1 MNSASTESADS
12 PDATGW
18 FEAAR
23 FGLFV
28 HFGLY
33 SLAARHEW
41 VRSRESMSQQ
51 EYDRYLHRFDPDLF
65 DARELARTARES
77 GMRYAV
83 LTAKHHDGFCLF
95 DSALTDYTSVRAV
108 GRDLVREFV
117 DAMRA
122 EGLRVGLYYSL
133 LDWHHPDFPVDEH
146 HPLRDTPA
154 RQEPRDMERY
164 RAYMEGQVR
173 ELLTRY
179 GPVDTLFFDFTYPE
193 KGPLEWGAE
202 HLLDTVR
209 TLQPGILVNDRLGI
223 PGDYVTPEQYQPDRP
238 LEREGERVT
247 WEACHTLN
255 GSWGYDRDNHDYK
268 DPELLVRMLV
278 QSVACGGNLIL
289 NVGPNGRGALDPQ
302 AAATLRAIGGWTK
315 LHARSLYGAGP
326 SSFAPPAHGLYTQSG
341 NRLYLHLPAW
351 PLKHLHLPGLAG
363 HVRYAQLL
371 HDGSEIRFHE
381 TDGARHEHNNLAPP
395 SQPPGTLTL
404 TLPIARPDVL
414 LPVIELELDMSA
426 GNQSCGSTLEEAT
439 SPL

>member
-1 MNSASTESADS
+1 MTGAHPESAQLAPS
-12 PDATGW
+12 TGW
-18 FEAAR
+18 FDEAR

-33 SLAARHEW
+33 SPAARHEW
-41 VRSRESMSQQ
+41 VRSREAMSQQ

-65 DARELARTARES
+65 DARQLARTARES

-95 DSALTDYTSVRAV
+95 DSALTDYTSASAT

-133 LDWHHPDFPVDEH
+133 LDWHHPDFTVDEH
-146 HPLRDTPA
+146 HPLRGTPA
-154 RQEPRDMERY
+154 EREHRDMARY
-164 RAYMEGQVR
+164 RAYMTGQIR
-173 ELLTRY
+173 ELLTGY
-179 GPVDTLFFDFTYPE
+179 GDIDLLFFDFSYPE
-193 KGPLEWGAE
+193 KGPKEWGADE
-202 HLLDTVR
+202 LMRLVR
-209 TLQPGILVNDRLGI
+209 ELQPGILVNDRMGV

-238 LEREGERVT
+238 LERDGEPVR

-268 DPELLVRMLV
+268 DPGLLVRMLV

-289 NVGPNGRGALDPQ
+289 NVGPTGRGNLDPR
-302 AAATLRAIGGWTK
+302 ARATLAAIGEWTA
-315 LHARSLYGAGP
+315 LHARAVRGAGP
-326 SSFAPPAHGLYTQSG
+326 STYEAPANALYTRRG
-341 NRLYLHLPAW
+341 RHLYLHLLAW

-363 HVRYAQLL
+363 RVRYAQLL
-371 HDGSEIRFHE
+371 HDGSEIRFQE

-395 SQPPGTLTL
+395 GQPAGTLTL
-404 TLPIARPDVL
+404 NLPIARPDVL
-414 LPVIELELDMSA
+414 LPVIELELD
-426 GNQSCGSTLEEAT
+426 EEA
-439 SPL
+439 